1 MSYQVIAR
9 KWRPQTFQ
17 DLVGQQHVTET
28 LGNAIRNNRVAHAYI
43 FSGARG
49 VGKTTAA
56 RILAKALNCVNG
68 PTPEPCGVC
77 DSCKEIAAGSSLD
90 VIEIDAASNRG
101 IDQIRELREMVRY
114 APAASR
120 SKVVI
125 LDEAHMLTGE
135 ASNALLKTLEEPPDR
150 VIFVMATTEPEN
162 LADTIRS
169 RSQHFHFRALT
180 FGEIT
185 GRLEE
190 IAKRENLKI
199 EAGALAVIAR
209 MAEGSLRDALSLLEQ
224 ARAYCG
230 ETIPDKE
237 VRELLGVVPEDS
249 LNELVGAIAEGS
261 ADRALGLVHT
271 FQKEG
276 RNLQHFCREA
286 IRHMRNL
293 LIARVCGAD
302 SDLIAAT
309 PDQRPALAQAA
320 AQFSEED
327 LTRFFQILLQTD
339 DDLRRKPDPR
349 VHLEMG
355 LLRLINAARLAPLEE
370 LMAELK
376 SGAPAGSGASAARG
390 ASASSLPAPPRK
402 EFSADATSPFAS
414 PPAPQTAPR
423 TFAPPVR
430 SAAENFGSSASSA
443 SPFESKPQR
452 VSSFSAPATK
462 PKAAVST
469 ATAAAPSAKTEIAA
483 EEAAPTSSHASS
495 TRADGI
501 TLEQVMEIKSAIQA
515 QQKFLGELLEQ
526 SSRWELE
533 GSELRI
539 YFPEKNRPFA
549 EMIEGRESLEKIR
562 GVSSKVL
569 GRAVRV
575 CAKLEAVAA
584 AAAASRGGSG
594 SKELRAQ
601 FEQDPMVRSMLQ
613 RFGGKISEVRPRQ
626 EES

>member
-9 KWRPQTFQ
+9 KWRPQTFD

-28 LGNAIRNNRVAHAYI
+28 LKNAIKNDRVAHAYI

-56 RILAKALNCVNG
+56 RILAKALNCVKG
-68 PTPEPCGVC
+68 PTATPCGEC
-77 DSCKEIAAGSSLD
+77 DSCKEIAAGTSLD

-150 VIFVMATTEPEN
+150 VVFVMATTQPED
-162 LADTIRS
+162 LVDTIRS

-180 FGEIT
+180 FAEIA

-190 IAKRENLKI
+190 IAKKENLKI
-199 EAGALAVIAR
+199 ELGAMAVIAR

-230 ETIPDKE
+230 DTIADKE
-237 VRELLGVVPEDS
+237 VRELLGVVPDDALE
-249 LNELVGAIAEGS
+249 ELVGAISEGS

-293 LIARVCGAD
+293 LIARTCGAD

-309 PDQRPALAQAA
+309 PDQRPALAKAA
-320 AQFSEED
+320 ALFSEED

-370 LMAELK
+370 LLAELK
-376 SGAPAGSGASAARG
+376 GGAAGSGAYTGAARG
-390 ASASSLPAPPRK
+390 AAPAG
-402 EFSADATSPFAS
+402 A
-414 PPAPQTAPR
+414 
-423 TFAPPVR
+423 
-430 SAAENFGSSASSA
+430 
-443 SPFESKPQR
+443 
-452 VSSFSAPATK
+452 SAPATK
-462 PKAAVST
+462 NATPNFAAAIPAQLRPQTNASISSPRSAQAPTPSAAVAHAASAE
-469 ATAAAPSAKTEIAA
+469 ATQEVEA
-483 EEAAPTSSHASS
+483 EESAIPPKSNGAAVQAI
-495 TRADGI
+495 GI
-501 TLEQVMEIKSAIQA
+501 SQEHMAEIKAEIQA
-515 QQKFLGELLEQ
+515 QQKFLGELVEQ
-526 SSRWELE
+526 GSRWELE
-533 GSELRI
+533 GAELRI
-539 YFPEKNRPFA
+539 YFSQKNRTFA
-549 EMIEGRESLEKIR
+549 ELIEGRESLEKIR
-562 GVSSKVL
+562 NISSKVL

-584 AAAASRGGSG
+584 AAAASGVRGASG
-594 SKELRAQ
+594 TQELRAQ
-601 FEQDPMVRSMLQ
+601 FERDPMVRSMLQ
-613 RFGGKISEVRPRQ
+613 RFGGKISEVKRSQ

>member
-9 KWRPQTFQ
+9 KWRPQTFA
-17 DLVGQQHVTET
+17 DLVGQQHVTDT
-28 LGNAIRNNRVAHAYI
+28 LKNAITNNRVAHAYI

-68 PTPEPCGVC
+68 PTAEPCGVC
-77 DSCKEIAAGSSLD
+77 DSCKEIAAGTSLD

-135 ASNALLKTLEEPPDR
+135 ASNALLKTLEEPPDQ

-180 FGEIT
+180 FAEIT
-185 GRLEE
+185 GRLQE
-190 IAKRENLKI
+190 IGAKENLKI
-199 EAGALAVIAR
+199 EAGALAVLAR

-230 ETIPDKE
+230 DAISDKD
-237 VRELLGVVPEDS
+237 VRELLGVVPEDA
-249 LNELVGAIAEGS
+249 LEEMIGAIAEGS
-261 ADRALGLVHT
+261 ADRALSLVHS

-286 IRHMRNL
+286 IRHVRNL
-293 LIARVCGAD
+293 LIARVCGAE

-309 PDQRPALAQAA
+309 PDQRPALARAA

-349 VHLEMG
+349 IHLEMG

-370 LMAELK
+370 LMAEMK
-376 SGAPAGSGASAARG
+376 NGGAGGS
-390 ASASSLPAPPRK
+390 APP
-402 EFSADATSPFAS
+402 AS
-414 PPAPQTAPR
+414 GTR
-423 TFAPPVR
+423 
-430 SAAENFGSSASSA
+430 GSSA
-443 SPFESKPQR
+443 
-452 VSSFSAPATK
+452 APAVRG
-462 PKAAVST
+462 AAAGTSAANASAGASSVSPAMMRSQT
-469 ATAAAPSAKTEIAA
+469 SVAPSVAASFDAVVEKSNGTVRAAAPAVRSTEMNAAVGEPAQGSPKTNG
-483 EEAAPTSSHASS
+483 
-495 TRADGI
+495 RAVQANGI
-501 TLEQVMEIKSAIQA
+501 TLEQVTEIKTAIQA
-515 QQKFLGELLEQ
+515 QQKFVAELIEHA
-526 SSRWELE
+526 SRWELE
-533 GSELRI
+533 GAELRLC
-539 YFPEKNRPFA
+539 FSPDKQTFA
-549 EMIEGRESLEKIR
+549 GLLDGRDTLEKIR
-562 GVSSKVL
+562 AASSKVL
-569 GRAVRV
+569 GRSVRV
-575 CAKLEAVAA
+575 CAKIESVAAVAA
-584 AAAASRGGSG
+584 AGSAGGS
-594 SKELRAQ
+594 STQELRER
-601 FEQDPMVRSMLQ
+601 FERDPMVRSMLQ
-613 RFGGKISEVRPRQ
+613 RFGGKITEVRRRQ

>member
-9 KWRPQTFQ
+9 KWRPQTFD

-28 LGNAIRNNRVAHAYI
+28 LKNAIENDRVAHAYI

-56 RILAKALNCVNG
+56 RILAKALNCVKG
-68 PTPEPCGVC
+68 PKAEPCGEC
-77 DSCKEIAAGSSLD
+77 DSCVEIAAGTSLD

-114 APAASR
+114 APAGSR
-120 SKVVI
+120 NKVVI

-180 FGEIT
+180 FGEIV

-190 IAKRENLKI
+190 ISKKENLKI
-199 EAGALAVIAR
+199 DSGAMAVIAR

-230 ETIPDKE
+230 DTISDKE
-237 VRELLGVVPEDS
+237 VRDLLGVVSDDALE
-249 LNELVGAIAEGS
+249 ELVGAISEGS
-261 ADRALGLVHT
+261 ANRALGLVHT
-271 FQKEG
+271 FQKDG

-293 LIARVCGAD
+293 LIARTCGAD

-309 PDQRPALAQAA
+309 PDQRPALAKAA
-320 AQFSEED
+320 ALFSEED

-355 LLRLINAARLAPLEE
+355 LLRLINAKRLAPLEE
-370 LMAELK
+370 LLAEVREGTPGATADRGGQRTAAFAAKAPASAMPNILK
-376 SGAPAGSGASAARG
+376 SEMANTSPISTIRPEVKPAAGFAPAYRNAFAA
-390 ASASSLPAPPRK
+390 
-402 EFSADATSPFAS
+402 T
-414 PPAPQTAPR
+414 Q
-423 TFAPPVR
+423 
-430 SAAENFGSSASSA
+430 
-443 SPFESKPQR
+443 
-452 VSSFSAPATK
+452 
-462 PKAAVST
+462 
-469 ATAAAPSAKTEIAA
+469 ATAAVTAPIREEVPASNGAPGISAE
-483 EEAAPTSSHASS
+483 
-495 TRADGI
+495 
-501 TLEQVMEIKSAIQA
+501 
-515 QQKFLGELLEQ
+515 
-526 SSRWELE
+526 
-533 GSELRI
+533 
-539 YFPEKNRPFA
+539 N
-549 EMIEGRESLEKIR
+549 
-562 GVSSKVL
+562 
-569 GRAVRV
+569 
-575 CAKLEAVAA
+575 
-584 AAAASRGGSG
+584 
-594 SKELRAQ
+594 
-601 FEQDPMVRSMLQ
+601 
-613 RFGGKISEVRPRQ
+613 
-626 EES
+626 

>member
-9 KWRPQTFQ
+9 KWRPQTFA
-17 DLVGQQHVTET
+17 DLVGQQHVTDT
-28 LGNAIRNNRVAHAYI
+28 LKNAIENDRVAHAYI

-68 PTPEPCGVC
+68 PTAAPCGAC
-77 DSCKEIAAGSSLD
+77 ASCTEIAAGTSLD

-180 FGEIT
+180 FAEIT
-185 GRLEE
+185 GRLQE
-190 IAKRENLKI
+190 IADKENLKI
-199 EAGALAVIAR
+199 EAGALAVLAR

-230 ETIPDKE
+230 EAISDKD
-237 VRELLGVVPEDS
+237 VRELLGVVPEDA
-249 LNELVGAIAEGS
+249 LEELIGAIAESS
-261 ADRALGLVHT
+261 ADRALSLVHT

-286 IRHMRNL
+286 IRHVRNL
-293 LIARVCGAD
+293 LIARVCGAE

-309 PDQRPALAQAA
+309 PEQRPALARAA

-349 VHLEMG
+349 IHLEMG

-370 LMAELK
+370 LMAEMK
-376 SGAPAGSGASAARG
+376 NGGTGGSAPPSGGSRTSTPAAPIVRGATASAYSAPSVQNSPTSFDAASSKANGALRPFAYAATSAAAAPAPVLRPAQMTAPAPEASRAASAAPEPEEG
-390 ASASSLPAPPRK
+390 
-402 EFSADATSPFAS
+402 SPKTNGR
-414 PPAPQTAPR
+414 APQ
-423 TFAPPVR
+423 V
-430 SAAENFGSSASSA
+430 
-443 SPFESKPQR
+443 
-452 VSSFSAPATK
+452 
-462 PKAAVST
+462 
-469 ATAAAPSAKTEIAA
+469 
-483 EEAAPTSSHASS
+483 
-495 TRADGI
+495 DGI
-501 TLEQVMEIKSAIQA
+501 TAEQVAEIKTTIQA
-515 QQKFLGELLEQ
+515 TQKFVAELIEHAN
-526 SSRWELE
+526 RWELD
-533 GSELRI
+533 GAELRLC
-539 YFPEKNRPFA
+539 FSPDKQTFA
-549 EMIEGRESLEKIR
+549 GLLDGRDTLEKIR
-562 GVSSKVL
+562 AASSKVL
-569 GRAVRV
+569 GRSVRV
-575 CAKLEAVAA
+575 CAKIESVAA
-584 AAAASRGGSG
+584 SAASVSSG
-594 SKELRAQ
+594 ASRVSGTQELRAR

-613 RFGGKISEVRPRQ
+613 RFGGKITEVRRQQ

>member
-9 KWRPQTFQ
+9 KWRPQTFD

-28 LGNAIRNNRVAHAYI
+28 LKNAIKNDRVAHAYI

-56 RILAKALNCVNG
+56 RILAKALNCVKG
-68 PTPEPCGVC
+68 PTAQPCGEC
-77 DSCKEIAAGSSLD
+77 DSCKEIAAGTSLD

-150 VIFVMATTEPEN
+150 VVFVMATTQPED
-162 LADTIRS
+162 LVDTIRS

-180 FGEIT
+180 FAEIA

-190 IAKRENLKI
+190 IAKKENLKI
-199 EAGALAVIAR
+199 EPGAVAVIAR

-237 VRELLGVVPEDS
+237 VRELLGVVPDDALE
-249 LNELVGAIAEGS
+249 ELVGAIAEGS
-261 ADRALGLVHT
+261 ADRALGLVHS

-302 SDLIAAT
+302 SELIAAT
-309 PDQRPALAQAA
+309 PDQRPALAKAA
-320 AQFSEED
+320 ALFSEED

-370 LMAELK
+370 LLAELK
-376 SGAPAGSGASAARG
+376 SGGANSGAARSVALAGAPTTSAK
-390 ASASSLPAPPRK
+390 S
-402 EFSADATSPFAS
+402 
-414 PPAPQTAPR
+414 
-423 TFAPPVR
+423 
-430 SAAENFGSSASSA
+430 
-443 SPFESKPQR
+443 
-452 VSSFSAPATK
+452 
-462 PKAAVST
+462 
-469 ATAAAPSAKTEIAA
+469 AAPSFAAAIPLQQKTQFSSPFTASTSAPPATIAA
-483 EEAAPTSSHASS
+483 SAELKQTVEEEEPGIPAKGNGAAAL
-495 TRADGI
+495 AIGI
-501 TLEQVMEIKSAIQA
+501 TQEQVAEIKVAVQA
-515 QQKFLGELLEQ
+515 QQRFLGELVEQ
-526 SSRWELE
+526 SSLWELE
-533 GSELRI
+533 GAELRI
-539 YFPEKNRPFA
+539 YFSTDKRPFA
-549 EMIEGRESLEKIR
+549 EMMEGRETLEKIR
-562 GVSSKVL
+562 SISSKVL

-584 AAAASRGGSG
+584 AAATAGRAGSG
-594 SKELRAQ
+594 TQELRAR
-601 FEQDPMVRSMLQ
+601 FERDPMVRSMLQ
-613 RFGGKISEVRPRQ
+613 RFGGKISEVKRAQ

>member
-9 KWRPQTFQ
+9 KWRPQTFD

-28 LGNAIRNNRVAHAYI
+28 LKNAIKNDRVAHAYI

-56 RILAKALNCVNG
+56 RILAKALNCVKG
-68 PTPEPCGVC
+68 PTPQPCGEC
-77 DSCKEIAAGSSLD
+77 DSCKEIAAGTSLD

-135 ASNALLKTLEEPPDR
+135 ASNALLKTLEEPPDL
-150 VIFVMATTEPEN
+150 VIFVMATTQPED
-162 LADTIRS
+162 LVDTIRS

-180 FGEIT
+180 FAEIA

-190 IAKRENLKI
+190 IAQKENLKI
-199 EAGALAVIAR
+199 EPGAMAVIAR

-230 ETIPDKE
+230 DTISDKE
-237 VRELLGVVPEDS
+237 VRELLGVAPEDA
-249 LNELVGAIAEGS
+249 LEELMQSIAQGS

-293 LIARVCGAD
+293 LIARTCGAE

-309 PDQRPALAQAA
+309 PDQRPALAKAA
-320 AQFSEED
+320 ALFSEED

-370 LMAELK
+370 LLAELK
-376 SGAPAGSGASAARG
+376 SGAPGSVANSGMARG
-390 ASASSLPAPPRK
+390 VSPAVASTSFTKPAAPSVVNAVSTQPKPETKAHFSS
-402 EFSADATSPFAS
+402 
-414 PPAPQTAPR
+414 
-423 TFAPPVR
+423 TFATQ
-430 SAAENFGSSASSA
+430 A
-443 SPFESKPQR
+443 
-452 VSSFSAPATK
+452 SAPATAGA
-462 PKAAVST
+462 PAEARQAAEANDSVPQCRRSKSFL
-469 ATAAAPSAKTEIAA
+469 ANSSITAAAGSLRERNCEFIFRHRRIG
-483 EEAAPTSSHASS
+483 APKCWKGA
-495 TRADGI
+495 
-501 TLEQVMEIKSAIQA
+501 
-515 QQKFLGELLEQ
+515 
-526 SSRWELE
+526 SRWKR
-533 GSELRI
+533 SVTFRA
-539 YFPEKNRPFA
+539 RCSA
-549 EMIEGRESLEKIR
+549 GRCAS
-562 GVSSKVL
+562 VL
-569 GRAVRV
+569 NW
-575 CAKLEAVAA
+575 K
-584 AAAASRGGSG
+584 
-594 SKELRAQ
+594 Q
-601 FEQDPMVRSMLQ
+601 LQ
-613 RFGGKISEVRPRQ
+613 RQPRRLGCAALPARKSCARSSSATLWCGPCCSASEERSPK
-626 EES
+626 

>member
-9 KWRPQTFQ
+9 KWRPQTFD

-28 LGNAIRNNRVAHAYI
+28 LKNAIKNNRVAHAYI

-56 RILAKALNCVNG
+56 RILAKAMNCVNG
-68 PTPEPCGVC
+68 PTAAPCGEC
-77 DSCKEIAAGSSLD
+77 DSCKEITAGTSLD

-120 SKVVI
+120 RKVVI

-150 VIFVMATTEPEN
+150 VIFVMATTQPED

-180 FGEIT
+180 FAEIA

-190 IAKRENLKI
+190 IARKENLKI
-199 EAGALAVIAR
+199 EPGAMAVIAR

-230 ETIPDKE
+230 DAIPDKQ
-237 VRELLGVVPEDS
+237 VRELLGVVPDDALE
-249 LNELVGAIAEGS
+249 ELVGAISSGS

-309 PDQRPALAQAA
+309 PDQRPALAKAA
-320 AQFSEED
+320 ARFSEED

-355 LLRLINAARLAPLEE
+355 LLRLINASRLAPLEE
-370 LMAELK
+370 LLAEMK
-376 SGAPAGSGASAARG
+376 SGAPGSGTNSGMARG
-390 ASASSLPAPPRK
+390 AAQPASNASPQARLGSSSAAAT
-402 EFSADATSPFAS
+402 EFSP
-414 PPAPQTAPR
+414 TAK
-423 TFAPPVR
+423 T
-430 SAAENFGSSASSA
+430 
-443 SPFESKPQR
+443 
-452 VSSFSAPATK
+452 SAPSFA
-462 PKAAVST
+462 
-469 ATAAAPSAKTEIAA
+469 AAAPALATPIAA
-483 EEAAPTSSHASS
+483 PAAARNEVAEEKPGAPIKRNGATTQVS
-495 TRADGI
+495 GI
-501 TLEQVMEIKSAIQA
+501 TLEQVAEIKSAIQA
-515 QQKFLGELLEQ
+515 QQKFLGELVEQ

-533 GSELRI
+533 GAELRL
-539 YFPEKNRPFA
+539 YFSAENRPFA
-549 EMIEGRESLEKIR
+549 EMLEGRDSLEKMR
-562 GVSSKVL
+562 VVSSKTL

-575 CAKLEAVAA
+575 CAKLEGVAA
-584 AAAASRGGSG
+584 AAASAAHAASGTQ
-594 SKELRAQ
+594 ELRAQ
-601 FEQDPMVRSMLQ
+601 FERDPMVRSMLQ
-613 RFGGKISEVRPRQ
+613 RFGGKISEVKRRQ

>member
-9 KWRPQTFQ
+9 KWRPQTFE

-28 LGNAIRNNRVAHAYI
+28 LKNAIKNDRVAHAYI
-43 FSGARG
+43 FSGSRG

-56 RILAKALNCVNG
+56 RILAKALNCLKG
-68 PTPEPCGVC
+68 PTPEPCGEC
-77 DSCKEIAAGSSLD
+77 GSCKEIAAGTSLD

-114 APAASR
+114 APASSR

-162 LADTIRS
+162 LVDTIRS

-180 FGEIT
+180 FAEIT

-190 IAKRENLKI
+190 IAQKENLKI
-199 EAGALAVIAR
+199 EPGAIAVIAR

-230 ETIPDKE
+230 DTIPDKD
-237 VRELLGVVPEDS
+237 VRELLGVVPEDAM
-249 LNELVGAIAEGS
+249 NEMVSAIAEGS

-286 IRHMRNL
+286 IRHIRNL
-293 LIARVCGAD
+293 LIARVCGPD
-302 SDLIAAT
+302 SDLVAAT
-309 PDQRPALAQAA
+309 PDQRPALAKAA
-320 AQFSEED
+320 ALFGEED

-355 LLRLINAARLAPLEE
+355 LLRLINASRLAPLEE
-370 LMAELK
+370 LLAELK
-376 SGAPAGSGASAARG
+376 GGAPSSRISGGAAWRSAPTTGAAFRPAARGSEPEFAAENAVPAKTESKTQFPSRSAAPASAPTATIGASAAG
-390 ASASSLPAPPRK
+390 N
-402 EFSADATSPFAS
+402 DAILEKNP
-414 PPAPQTAPR
+414 
-423 TFAPPVR
+423 
-430 SAAENFGSSASSA
+430 
-443 SPFESKPQR
+443 
-452 VSSFSAPATK
+452 SAPAKSNGKVVQVSGITEEQVAK
-462 PKAAVST
+462 IKAA
-469 ATAAAPSAKTEIAA
+469 
-483 EEAAPTSSHASS
+483 
-495 TRADGI
+495 
-501 TLEQVMEIKSAIQA
+501 IQG
-515 QQKFLGELLEQ
+515 QQKFLGELVEQ
-526 SSRWELE
+526 GSAWELD
-533 GSELRI
+533 GAELRI
-539 YFPEKNRPFA
+539 YFSPDKRTFA
-549 EMIEGRESLEKIR
+549 EMIEGRESLERLRVI
-562 GVSSKVL
+562 SSKVL

-575 CAKLEAVAA
+575 CAKLESVAA
-584 AAAASRGGSG
+584 AAASASRAAS
-594 SKELRAQ
+594 STQELRAQ
-601 FEQDPMVRSMLQ
+601 FERNLMVRSMLQ
-613 RFGGKISEVRPRQ
+613 RFGGKISEVKRRP
-626 EES
+626 EEP